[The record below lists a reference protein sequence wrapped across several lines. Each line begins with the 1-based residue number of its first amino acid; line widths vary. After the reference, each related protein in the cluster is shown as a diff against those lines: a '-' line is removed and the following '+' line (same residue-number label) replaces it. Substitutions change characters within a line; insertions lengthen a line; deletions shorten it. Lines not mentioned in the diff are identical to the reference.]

1 MDGAGE
7 GGVVAWLIDGAAAI
21 TFAAAAAFA
30 GGTLLGPQMAATG
43 GVAGFGL
50 ALLFLR
56 SVQPRTARHPIARFD
71 PVDWA
76 TLEEPVGEV
85 SFGGSEYEVLLLED
99 VLAVPADSRV
109 VQLFPVPSL
118 PSPGE
123 LKARIDAHLAGKP
136 PAGEVVQ
143 LPVDA
148 SAALREALAD
158 LRRSLG

>member
-1 MDGAGE
+1 MNGEGE

-30 GGTLLGPQMAATG
+30 GGTLLGPIMAAAG

-50 ALLFLR
+50 SMLFLR
-56 SVQPRTARHPIARFD
+56 SVQPRTGRHRIAGFEPIDWETLPEPIEEA
-71 PVDWA
+71 PVRGP
-76 TLEEPVGEV
+76 EED
-85 SFGGSEYEVLLLED
+85 VLVLED
-99 VLAVPADSRV
+99 VLSVPADSRV
-109 VQLFPVPSL
+109 VQLFPTPSL

-136 PAGEVVQ
+136 PAGKVVQ